1 MVSSIL
7 GWRRTSHLVDEQRVV
22 ALCVLRPGCGCRRV
36 PLAGVEGLL
45 RQHLV
50 FRRCLIG
57 INHALLMLL
66 KLACRFGAGLLD
78 LGSALLLEL
87 SSLGVRV
94 AMMSASVLVCAVSR
108 AADRFRTNVRDRR

>member
-22 ALCVLRPGCGCRRV
+22 ALCVLRPGCVCRCV

-45 RQHLV
+45 CQHLV
-50 FRRCLIG
+50 FRLCRLG
-57 INHALLMLL
+57 INHAFLMLL
-66 KLACRFGAGLLD
+66 DLACRFGAVLLD

-108 AADRFRTNVRDRR
+108 AVDGCRTNVQDRR